1 MGFRE
6 IIKAAEHKSDGQHDR
21 KKPNMV
27 VIWVIIAATLLLAF
41 GNFSGDKRNV
51 AEKTEQTADSAK
63 DFVRQQEEGLE
74 KILKKINGA
83 GDVSVFI
90 SIDGGGEKVLA
101 RDNKNKYSRE
111 SEENIDQ
118 ITDEESENSVVI
130 SGRSSS
136 GEPYIIEEKL
146 PEITGVLVVAEGA
159 ADEKVRLEIYEA
171 VKALYGMSPHRIKIA
186 Y

>member
-1 MGFRE
+1 MGVWE
-6 IIKAAEHKSDGQHDR
+6 VIKATGGKTEPQSEK
-21 KKPNMV
+21 KKPNKV
-27 VIWVIIAATLLLAF
+27 VLWIIIIAVLVLVFVKPAGESQNKPTPEERPL
-41 GNFSGDKRNV
+41 SS
-51 AEKTEQTADSAK
+51 EE
-63 DFVRQQEEGLE
+63 FVRGQEEGLE

-101 RDNKNKYSRE
+101 RDSKNKYSRE
-111 SEENIDQ
+111 SEENAEL
-118 ITDEESENSVVI
+118 ITDEESEQSIVL

-136 GEPYIIEEKL
+136 GEPYIIEERR
-146 PEITGVLVVAEGA
+146 PEITGVIVVAEGA

-171 VKALYGMSPHRIKIA
+171 VKALYGMSPHRIKVT